1 MNLTKDKILVI
12 DDEPEICLNI
22 KAMFEYEDYEADYAT
37 TAKEA
42 FRKLNEREY
51 SLILVDIKLEG
62 RVSGIDIIK
71 TYREREKR
79 PKIIVISAVPLTALD
94 PAFEKEGIAN
104 LIDGFIDKPSC
115 GDPEKLI
122 GMARRVLR

>member
-1 MNLTKDKILVI
+1 MDKAEILVI
-12 DDEPEICLNI
+12 DDETEICLNI

-42 FRKLNEREY
+42 FRKMDEREY

-62 RVSGIDIIK
+62 RVSGIEIIK
-71 TYREREKR
+71 SFREKERR
-79 PKIIVISAVPLTALD
+79 PKIIVITAVPLEALN
-94 PAFEKEGIAN
+94 PTIESEGLID

-115 GDPEKLI
+115 GNPEKLI
-122 GMARRVLR
+122 GLAKRALR

>member
-1 MNLTKDKILVI
+1 MDAASILII
-12 DDEPEICLNI
+12 DDEREICLNI

-42 FRKLNEREY
+42 FQKMDETEY

-62 RVSGIDIIK
+62 RVSGIEIIK
-71 TYREREKR
+71 SFREKEKR
-79 PKIIVISAVPLTALD
+79 PKIIVITAIPPEALN
-94 PAFEKEGIAN
+94 PTFEREGVTT

-115 GDPEKLI
+115 ANPEKLV
-122 GMARRVLR
+122 GLAKRVLR